1 MQEQFAEDLPANA
14 VVSCDVC
21 IIGSG
26 AAAISIAHRLA
37 NSPASVIMLESSSQ
51 NLREGTAA
59 GQLAFVKEFMTDR
72 ERTARH
78 RYYDPSVQPLYQGQ
92 VSQGVKDLDKT
103 FLTRHRV
110 RVYGGTT
117 NCWGGWTR
125 TLQPIDFTRSQF
137 GGPWPDPLRRDRLDR
152 WYTEA
157 QTLCSLPNFPLS
169 FYDNPAAL
177 ERITNPRVQ
186 AISPGPQIRS
196 GVLTTLE
203 RTGVRDTGLDFQLT
217 WGQTITCAP
226 NIQLLRNANVRG
238 LEIANGT
245 AQRAVVQTIVNGFPG
260 SNFYVRANAFVVAAG
275 GVETPRLLLLSK
287 VPDQSRKLGKG
298 FMVHPVNNFARPYGA
313 QFNPTAKWTPEMQAF
328 YGDSVTLS
336 NPQPPLNPSFRAVF
350 IPTDSA
356 LTSLNI
362 GNFRA
367 MIGFQPVGNVNFN
380 WEQEP
385 VDANQIT
392 LSTAQDIFGDPVV
405 DLQWK
410 LQPNDMRTLQ
420 EASRL
425 VKEELQDR
433 LQLVTDYRYTV
444 APVDPDILMGDH
456 PMGATRM
463 SSSPATGVV
472 DPNSRVWGTNN
483 LFVASS
489 SVFPTGGW
497 SNPTLTIVAL
507 ARRLAAHLN
516 GED

>member
-1 MQEQFAEDLPANA
+1 MQEQFAEELPANA
-14 VVSCDVC
+14 VVSCDYC
-21 IIGSG
+21 IVGSG

-37 NSPASVIMLESSSQ
+37 NSRYRVVMLESSSQ

-72 ERTARH
+72 VRTARH
-78 RYYDPSVQPLYQGQ
+78 RYYDPSVQPLYNGQ

-125 TLQPIDFTRSQF
+125 TLQPIDFTRPQF
-137 GGPWPDPLRRDRLDR
+137 GGPWPLRREHLDR
-152 WYTEA
+152 WYAEA

-169 FYDNPAAL
+169 FYDNPAQL

-217 WGQTITCAP
+217 WGQSITCAE
-226 NIQLLRNANVRG
+226 NIQLFRNANVRG
-238 LEIANGT
+238 LEMANGT
-245 AQRAVVQTIVNGFPG
+245 AQRAVVQTIVNGRPG
-260 SNFYVRANAFVVAAG
+260 STFFVRAGAYIVAAG

-287 VPDQSRKLGKG
+287 VPDQSGKLGKG
-298 FMVHPVNNFARPYGA
+298 FMVHPVNSFASPYGA
-313 QFNPTAKWTPEMQAF
+313 QFNPTAKWTPEMRAF
-328 YGDSVTLS
+328 YGNSVKLS
-336 NPQPPLNPSFRAVF
+336 DPPLPLNPSFRAVF

-356 LTSLNI
+356 LTNLNI

-367 MIGFQPVGNVNFN
+367 MVGFGPGNVNFN

-392 LSTAQDIFGDPVV
+392 LSTERDIFGDPVV

-472 DPNSRVWGTNN
+472 DTHSRVWGTDNI
-483 LFVASS
+483 FVASS

-507 ARRLAAHLN
+507 ARKLAAFLM
-516 GED
+516 GEG